1 MSRKHLWWPACM
13 AAALIAASTVQA
25 QTFPAKPVHL
35 ISPFSAG
42 STVDIMA
49 RVIAGKLG
57 EPLGQPVIVENRLGA
72 GGAVGIEA
80 TVRAPKDG
88 YTLLLS
94 ASGLAII
101 PGLNP
106 KLSWDPVKDLAPIAQ
121 VANGPLVIIVHP
133 GVPANNL
140 KELIA
145 LARSKSGGLRYGHA
159 GLGSTQHMAGQLFGV
174 AASAEIVDVPYKGNE
189 EAVTDLLAARLEI
202 NFQGIPTAVSQIRAN
217 KVRAIAVTSA
227 RRSVALPDVPTVGE
241 AGLPGATVSVWYGL
255 LAPAGTPRPVI
266 ERLNQAVLGVMK
278 SPDVVETFTKGG
290 SEVQTGT
297 PDEFAKLIREE
308 VATWARVIKQRGL
321 KLE

>member
-1 MSRKHLWWPACM
+1 MACIVSCLLM
-13 AAALIAASTVQA
+13 AGVAQA
-25 QTFPAKPVHL
+25 QSYPSKPVRL

-49 RVIAGKLG
+49 RVIAGKLA
-57 EPLGQPVIVENRLGA
+57 EPLGQTVLVENRLGA

-80 TVRAPKDG
+80 TVRAPRDG
-88 YTLLLS
+88 YTMLLS

-106 KLSWDPVKDLAPIAQ
+106 RLSWDPVKDLAPIAQ

-133 GVPANNL
+133 AVPANNL

-145 LARSKSGGLRYGHA
+145 LARVKPGGLRYGHA
-159 GLGSTQHMAGQLFGV
+159 GVGSTQHMAGQLFGV
-174 AASAEIVDVPYKGNE
+174 AAGAEITDVPYKGNE
-189 EAVTDLLAARLEI
+189 EAVSDLLAARLEI

-227 RRSVALPDVPTVGE
+227 KRSAVLPDVPTVGE

-255 LAPAGTPRPVI
+255 LAPAGTPRSI
-266 ERLNQAVLGVMK
+266 IDRLNQAVLGVMK
-278 SPDVVETFTKGG
+278 SQDVVDTFTKGG

-321 KLE
+321 KLD